1 MSQHNKTCKGGKKN
15 KKTKGGIHEIVIPA
29 IFVGINNYFK
39 KSNKN
44 KSKKNKTRKNKS
56 RRRK

>member
-39 KSNKN
+39 KSKNN
-44 KSKKNKTRKNKS
+44 KSKKNKTKRKGKG
-56 RRRK
+56 RK

>member
-1 MSQHNKTCKGGKKN
+1 MSQHNKTCKGGKKPKN

-39 KSNKN
+39 KSKKN
-44 KSKKNKTRKNKS
+44 KSKKNKTR
-56 RRRK
+56 RRK

>member
-39 KSNKN
+39 KSKKN
-44 KSKKNKTRKNKS
+44 KSKKNKTKRKGKV
-56 RRRK
+56 RK

>member
-1 MSQHNKTCKGGKKN
+1 MSQYNKTCKGGKKY

-29 IFVGINNYFK
+29 IFVGINNYFN
-39 KSNKN
+39 KSKKN
-44 KSKKNKTRKNKS
+44 KSKKNKS

>member
-39 KSNKN
+39 KSKKN
-44 KSKKNKTRKNKS
+44 KSKKNKTKRKG
-56 RRRK
+56 RK

>member
-29 IFVGINNYFK
+29 IFVGINNFFNK
-39 KSNKN
+39 TKKN
-44 KSKKNKTRKNKS
+44 KSKKNKTKRKGKG
-56 RRRK
+56 RK